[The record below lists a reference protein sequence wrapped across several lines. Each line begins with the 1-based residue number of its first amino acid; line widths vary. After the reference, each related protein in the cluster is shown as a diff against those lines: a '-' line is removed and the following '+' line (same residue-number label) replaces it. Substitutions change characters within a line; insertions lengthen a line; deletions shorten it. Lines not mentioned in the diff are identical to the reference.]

1 MKTNDV
7 TAESS
12 FNTDTYLA
20 APTMT
25 YGGNEEIVLKGPKG
39 ARKIQKSRKRRKKN
53 SMHNVHQVFFA
64 RIQTSTEENM
74 LLQLMLERI

>member
-1 MKTNDV
+1 VENRSCKRGHTREKRIFKEKKTNDV

-39 ARKIQKSRKRRKKN
+39 ARKIEKSRKRRKKP
-53 SMHNVHQVFFA
+53 
-64 RIQTSTEENM
+64 
-74 LLQLMLERI
+74 